1 MDIVSTPAVFSDI
14 TLRLVLAVV
23 FGAAVGLDREL
34 QHKPAGLRTHAL
46 VGLGAA
52 LLTVTGL
59 MIGHPDQNGDAVS
72 RVLQG
77 VVAGIGFIGGGVIL
91 HRDDTNDVYGLTTA
105 ATIWIVAALGIAI
118 GAGLWRT
125 AVVGTILTALIL
137 VLERPIDWLVGR

>member
-23 FGAAVGLDREL
+23 FSAAVGLDREL
-34 QHKPAGLRTHAL
+34 QKKPAGLRTHAL
-46 VGLGAA
+46 VGLGSA
-52 LLTVTGL
+52 LLTLTGL
-59 MIGHPDQNGDAVS
+59 MLAQPEGNSDAVS

-77 VVAGIGFIGGGVIL
+77 VVAGIGFLGGGVIL

-105 ATIWIVAALGIAI
+105 ATIWIVAAVGIAI

-125 AVVGTILTALIL
+125 AVVGTMLTVLVL
-137 VLERPIDWLVGR
+137 VLERPIDWFVGR

>member
-34 QHKPAGLRTHAL
+34 QRKPAGLRTHAL

-52 LLTVTGL
+52 LLTLTGL
-59 MIGHPDQNGDAVS
+59 MIGQPEGNSDAVS

-77 VVAGIGFIGGGVIL
+77 VVAGIGFLGGGVIL

-105 ATIWIVAALGIAI
+105 ATIWIVAAIGIAI

-125 AVVGTILTALIL
+125 AVVGTVLTVLVL